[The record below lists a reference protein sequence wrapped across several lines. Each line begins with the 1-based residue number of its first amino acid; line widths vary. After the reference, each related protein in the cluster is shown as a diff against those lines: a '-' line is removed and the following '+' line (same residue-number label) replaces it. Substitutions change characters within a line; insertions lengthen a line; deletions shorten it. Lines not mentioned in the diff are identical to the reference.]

1 MICSTQ
7 SRYILKKKYNVMRAG
22 ASNDLHSWKKR
33 KGNFFFRV
41 AIVLVII
48 TAFICSRYLVQ
59 FMIIQGSSMEPTF
72 HNNQLVLLKKIP
84 QKYEPGDVIAFYCD
98 GLNATLV
105 KRIVATPGDT
115 VQIVNGTLL
124 VNGIVSVV
132 FPENGKF
139 SDAGILSQPILLKE
153 HEYVVIGDNIEQSK
167 DSRNELVGPVVE
179 QSILG
184 VVIERKS

>member
-1 MICSTQ
+1 MMWAGVS
-7 SRYILKKKYNVMRAG
+7 NV
-22 ASNDLHSWKKR
+22 LHSSKKR
-33 KGNFFFRV
+33 QGNFIFRV

-48 TAFICSRYLVQ
+48 TAFLCSQYLVQ
-59 FMIIQGSSMEPTF
+59 FMIVQGSSMEPTF
-72 HNNQLVLLKKIP
+72 HNYQLVLLKKVP

-124 VNGIVSVV
+124 VNGIVSGV
-132 FPENGKF
+132 FSEDGEF
-139 SDAGILSQPILLKE
+139 SDAGILSQPVLLQE
-153 HEYVVIGDNIEQSK
+153 HEYAVIGDNIEQSK

-184 VVIERKS
+184 VVLERKS